1 MKKTMKASKKFVSL
15 LLALAMAAGLS
26 ACGGNSDSEKT
37 TAAAAENGAE
47 ATTARDDLNFSISS
61 DTTSLDPAQTK
72 DTISYL
78 VIFQMFD
85 TLVRE
90 EPDGTIAPALAES
103 WEWNDTNTELTLA
116 IRQGVKFHNGD
127 EMTTEDVAYSM
138 NRAIESEYT
147 SAVTGEF
154 ERMEVVDDTHVKLI
168 LVEPYVATLN
178 CLCNAN
184 LSIVS
189 KAAAEE
195 AGDDFGKKPV
205 GTGAYKYV
213 EWAPGEK
220 IVMEANEDYWRG
232 APSIKKL
239 TFKIHTDKSTAA
251 IALEK
256 GEVDVLYYPSTSD
269 RTNLMNLENVTWE
282 EGPATTLFYLAFN
295 CRDGVFANEKLR
307 QAVCY
312 ALNRE
317 DIVAMGVDG
326 LGIATESAIPL
337 CTEFYKDFEGYE
349 QNVEKAKELLAEA
362 GYPDGLTITMK
373 TNQSSTYSKPTEVI
387 QAQLAAIG
395 ITVNIELME
404 RAAYLEETQT
414 ACDYE
419 CTFYVITNNITD
431 PDYIMTRRFHTKM
444 EGGGNNFTLAQI
456 DGLDE
461 LIDAARGELDTVKRQ
476 ELYDQINQLIFEHA
490 VIDPLY
496 NGMTYIA
503 YNSSLNGVY
512 CSGSE
517 RHYVSEYSW
526 K

>member
-1 MKKTMKASKKFVSL
+1 MKKGKKMEKIFSL
-15 LLALAMAAGLS
+15 LLVLTLAVGIS
-26 ACGGNSDSEKT
+26 ACGSGT
-37 TAAAAENGAE
+37 TGKEENAGESAS
-47 ATTARDDLNFSISS
+47 RDDVIFSISS
-61 DTTSLDPAQTK
+61 DTTSLDPAETK
-72 DTISYL
+72 DTVSYL

-103 WEWNDTNTELTLA
+103 WEWNDDNTELTLA

-138 NRAIESEYT
+138 NRAIASEYT
-147 SAVTGEF
+147 SAVTSEF
-154 ERMEVVDDTHVKLI
+154 DRMEVVDDTHVKLI
-168 LVEPYVATLN
+168 LVEPYVAALN

-184 LSIVS
+184 LGIVS
-189 KAAAEE
+189 KSAAEE
-195 AGDDFGKKPV
+195 AGGNFEENPV

-213 EWAPGEK
+213 EWARGER
-220 IVMEANEDYWRG
+220 IEMEANEDYWRG

-256 GEVDVLYYPSTSD
+256 GEVDILYYPNTSD
-269 RTNLMNLENVTWE
+269 RTNLMNQENITWE

-317 DIVAMGVDG
+317 DIVALGVDG
-326 LGIATESAIPL
+326 LGIPTESAIPA
-337 CTEFYKDFEGYE
+337 CTEFYKDFDGYD
-349 QNVEKAKELLAEA
+349 QDLEKAKALLAEA
-362 GYPDGLTITMK
+362 GYPDGLSITMK
-373 TNQSSTYSKPTEVI
+373 TNQSSQYSKPTEVI
-387 QAQLAAIG
+387 QSQLAEVG

-444 EGGGNNFTLAQI
+444 EGGGNNFTLARI
-456 DGLDE
+456 EGLDE
-461 LIDAARGELDTVKRQ
+461 LIDAARGEQDTAKRQ
-476 ELYDQINQLIFEHA
+476 ELYDQINELIYEHA

-496 NGMTYIA
+496 TGMTSIA
-503 YNSSLNGVY
+503 YNSSLDGVY